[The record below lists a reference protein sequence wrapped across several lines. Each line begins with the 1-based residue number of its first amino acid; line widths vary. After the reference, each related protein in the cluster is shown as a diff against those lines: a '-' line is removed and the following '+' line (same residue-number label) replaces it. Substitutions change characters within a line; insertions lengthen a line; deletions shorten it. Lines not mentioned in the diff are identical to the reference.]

1 MQKKAKT
8 LRSFEK
14 NAKEG
19 KNVAFFWKERMP
31 NPCFFPNTP
40 NICLNWFSL
49 LIKRCVR
56 VCISIFLSSFFLF
69 FPFSSFFL
77 SLFSIPSYNFLPV
90 FFPYSFFSFIILS
103 FLNLPFFFFPFF
115 FLDFTNYSTFTKIHL
130 ISLVDGM
137 NYPVPRIHLD
147 SLVDGINYLY
157 SPKNLFS
164 FFGRRNELLYG
175 PKD

>member
-31 NPCFFPNTP
+31 NPCFFPNKP

-69 FPFSSFFL
+69 SFSSFFL
-77 SLFSIPSYNFLPV
+77 SLFSFPSYNFLPV

-130 ISLVDGM
+130 ISLVDG
-137 NYPVPRIHLD
+137 
-147 SLVDGINYLY
+147 INYLY

>member
-1 MQKKAKT
+1 MQCSFYKECKRRQKRCVLLKRMQKKART

-14 NAKEG
+14 NACPTL
-19 KNVAFFWKERMP
+19 V
-31 NPCFFPNTP
+31 FFPNKP

-103 FLNLPFFFFPFF
+103 FLNLPFFS
-115 FLDFTNYSTFTKIHL
+115 FLFSFL
-130 ISLVDGM
+130 ISLITV
-137 NYPVPRIHLD
+137 RSQRFI
-147 SLVDGINYLY
+147 
-157 SPKNLFS
+157 
-164 FFGRRNELLYG
+164 
-175 PKD
+175 